1 MQGTA
6 DILKGLSLE
15 HIRSFQQ
22 VADIGG
28 FRAAAQ
34 KMNVSQ
40 GTLSA
45 HIAALEEALNVQ
57 LMARTTRVIK
67 LTPAGERFL
76 IAIRKSLEDLNKA
89 VLDVVQDESVIG
101 TRVVLA
107 CTPSLASN
115 VVPVALKSFRS
126 KCPNVFVEILDDA
139 AHAVEELVIAGT
151 ADVGIG
157 APPKR
162 RESLS
167 YLSVGQETF
176 AVLVPADHVLA
187 KAQRIGLEDLEGQ
200 PLISMLPDTSVR
212 SVIEAAFARQHLRF
226 QPHLCVRHHPAAIS
240 LVEAGFGLTLL
251 PRSILA
257 RANSDYLRV
266 VPLKED
272 IIRELGVMQRRGE
285 ILNANATLLVHELRR
300 ALQRYRPGLK
310 GQPATVL

>member
-1 MQGTA
+1 
-6 DILKGLSLE
+6 
-15 HIRSFQQ
+15 
-22 VADIGG
+22 
-28 FRAAAQ
+28 
-34 KMNVSQ
+34 MNVSQ

-45 HIAALEEALNVQ
+45 HIAALEDALNVQ

-76 IAIRKSLEDLNKA
+76 TAIRKSLEDLNRA

-115 VVPVALKSFRS
+115 VVPAALKSFRN

-162 RESLS
+162 TDNLS
-167 YLSVGQETF
+167 YLSVGHETF
-176 AVLVPADHVLA
+176 AALVPADHALA
-187 KAQRIGLEDLEGQ
+187 KAERIGLEDLADQ

-226 QPHLCVRHHPAAIS
+226 QPHLSVRHHPAAIS

-257 RANSDYLRV
+257 RAQSEQLRV
-266 VPLKED
+266 VPLKEE
-272 IIRELGVMQRRGE
+272 IARELGVIQRRGE

-310 GQPATVL
+310 GQPAGVL

>member
-1 MQGTA
+1 MQLSA

-22 VADIGG
+22 VADRGG

-76 IAIRKSLEDLNKA
+76 TAIRKSLEDLNKA

-115 VVPVALKSFRS
+115 VVPVALKQFRS
-126 KCPNVFVEILDDA
+126 KCPNVFVEIMDDA

-162 RESLS
+162 TESLS

-176 AVLVPADHVLA
+176 AVLVPADHDLA
-187 KAQRIGLEDLEGQ
+187 SAERIGLRELANQ
-200 PLISMLPDTSVR
+200 PLISMLPNTSVR
-212 SVIEAAFARQHLRF
+212 S
-226 QPHLCVRHHPAAIS
+226 
-240 LVEAGFGLTLL
+240 AGFGLTLL

-257 RANSDYLRV
+257 RANSAQLRV
-266 VPLKED
+266 VPLKDE
-272 IIRELGVMQRRGE
+272 IARELGVMQRRGE

-310 GQPATVL
+310 GQPAGVL